1 MRHTFFILTLGTLL
15 AASAVHVVR
24 ECGNAGDELVYFKI
38 EVTDSLGTV
47 VPEAFPL
54 SFDIRGAGFMSA
66 GNGGPDDMAS
76 FRSRTPSTWRGAA
89 LLIVRPDGPDAAVEV
104 SVSSEGLQ
112 TGISQ

>member
-1 MRHTFFILTLGTLL
+1 
-15 AASAVHVVR
+15 
-24 ECGNAGDELVYFKI
+24 
-38 EVTDSLGTV
+38 
-47 VPEAFPL
+47 
-54 SFDIRGAGFMSA
+54 MSA

-89 LLIVRPDGPDAAVEV
+89 LLIVRPDGPDTAVEV